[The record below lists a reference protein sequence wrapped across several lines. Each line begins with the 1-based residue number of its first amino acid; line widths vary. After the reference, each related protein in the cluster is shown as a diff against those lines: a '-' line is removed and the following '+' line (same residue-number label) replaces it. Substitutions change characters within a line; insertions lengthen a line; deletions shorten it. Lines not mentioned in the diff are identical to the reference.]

1 MNYKLLTIGNITKLC
16 DDSIIL
22 DENGN
27 ISDLQWFDF
36 QLQWLLKQL
45 DLDIFDKNL
54 QKWQNYENTLLTR
67 NQIFRL
73 LKDNFLFDETNRRVI
88 IDQNNIS
95 HISIS
100 SLIKYGMYKD
110 PSCNHF
116 FNPDFKLKRNFM
128 LKLNKNRTNIDTQET
143 RDYYIENPDSL
154 LTEQEYKKNIVR
166 SEEKKEKKIVKKD
179 KPTKLGI
186 FKWKNNSCYA
196 DSIIYILLVRMIQ
209 DKESYLYKHIINFK
223 YNQENLTKDKYFCGK
238 TIETDSGKRFIND
251 TTSII
256 INKFLSL

>member
-143 RDYYIENPDSL
+143 RDYYIEN
-154 LTEQEYKKNIVR
+154 
-166 SEEKKEKKIVKKD
+166 
-179 KPTKLGI
+179 
-186 FKWKNNSCYA
+186 
-196 DSIIYILLVRMIQ
+196 
-209 DKESYLYKHIINFK
+209 
-223 YNQENLTKDKYFCGK
+223 
-238 TIETDSGKRFIND
+238 
-251 TTSII
+251 
-256 INKFLSL
+256 

>member
-73 LKDNFLFDETNRRVI
+73 LKDNFFFHGFFDCR
-88 IDQNNIS
+88 IS
-95 HISIS
+95 
-100 SLIKYGMYKD
+100 
-110 PSCNHF
+110 
-116 FNPDFKLKRNFM
+116 
-128 LKLNKNRTNIDTQET
+128 
-143 RDYYIENPDSL
+143 
-154 LTEQEYKKNIVR
+154 
-166 SEEKKEKKIVKKD
+166 
-179 KPTKLGI
+179 
-186 FKWKNNSCYA
+186 
-196 DSIIYILLVRMIQ
+196 
-209 DKESYLYKHIINFK
+209 
-223 YNQENLTKDKYFCGK
+223 
-238 TIETDSGKRFIND
+238 
-251 TTSII
+251 
-256 INKFLSL
+256 

>member
-116 FNPDFKLKRNFM
+116 FNPDFKLKKNFI
-128 LKLNKNRTNIDTQET
+128 LQLNKNRTEIDTQ
-143 RDYYIENPDSL
+143 DVKDFYIENPDSL
-154 LTEQEYKKNIVR
+154 LTEVEYKRNVVK
-166 SEEKKEKKIVKKD
+166 SKKSMEKKIVKK
-179 KPTKLGI
+179 KELPKLGI
-186 FKWKNNSCYA
+186 FNWKNNSCYA
-196 DSIIYILLVRMIQ
+196 DSIIYILLV
-209 DKESYLYKHIINFK
+209 
-223 YNQENLTKDKYFCGK
+223 
-238 TIETDSGKRFIND
+238 
-251 TTSII
+251 
-256 INKFLSL
+256 LSCIKN

>member
-88 IDQNNIS
+88 IDQNNI
-95 HISIS
+95 
-100 SLIKYGMYKD
+100 
-110 PSCNHF
+110 
-116 FNPDFKLKRNFM
+116 
-128 LKLNKNRTNIDTQET
+128 LN
-143 RDYYIENPDSL
+143 
-154 LTEQEYKKNIVR
+154 
-166 SEEKKEKKIVKKD
+166 
-179 KPTKLGI
+179 I
-186 FKWKNNSCYA
+186 F
-196 DSIIYILLVRMIQ
+196 
-209 DKESYLYKHIINFK
+209 
-223 YNQENLTKDKYFCGK
+223 
-238 TIETDSGKRFIND
+238 
-251 TTSII
+251 
-256 INKFLSL
+256 